1 MNTNPRPQQS
11 TATAQRLDDAI
22 KRLRARLRAE
32 SGQDATGL
40 TATQLGVLASVVRE
54 GPVTAARLAALE
66 RFSAQSVA
74 QSPAV
79 LKAAGPVHSEP
90 APQDGR
96 NELMS
101 ADPSATELVDN
112 LLAGRASSWRGPSTK
127 SSPLLGVHS
136 VNPVG
141 EAAHGISTVGAGPL
155 LLPMGAVSALLS
167 RPLASRNLVR
177 GPLIASA
184 VTMLLG
190 SVGIMLLTSRSP
202 AIAIVLV
209 SLIFGVT
216 SASTTVGN
224 QTARQADHARAR
236 RHRRPQDPLRLG
248 LHHRPPPTAD
258 RPRHRHPGARRNQ
271 HQRRRSVHPHRRRRH
286 DYRVYVLSGG
296 IVGLQS

>member
-112 LLAGRASSWRGPSTK
+112 LLAGRASLLARAIDQVVAPSR
-127 SSPLLGVHS
+127 
-136 VNPVG
+136 
-141 EAAHGISTVGAGPL
+141 
-155 LLPMGAVSALLS
+155 
-167 RPLASRNLVR
+167 RPLREPGGGKPHTGFPLWGRDPCSCRWAPSPRCSR
-177 GPLIASA
+177 A
-184 VTMLLG
+184 
-190 SVGIMLLTSRSP
+190 RSP
-202 AIAIVLV
+202 AA
-209 SLIFGVT
+209 T
-216 SASTTVGN
+216 WC
-224 QTARQADHARAR
+224 
-236 RHRRPQDPLRLG
+236 
-248 LHHRPPPTAD
+248 AD
-258 RPRHRHPGARRNQ
+258 R
-271 HQRRRSVHPHRRRRH
+271 
-286 DYRVYVLSGG
+286 
-296 IVGLQS
+296 